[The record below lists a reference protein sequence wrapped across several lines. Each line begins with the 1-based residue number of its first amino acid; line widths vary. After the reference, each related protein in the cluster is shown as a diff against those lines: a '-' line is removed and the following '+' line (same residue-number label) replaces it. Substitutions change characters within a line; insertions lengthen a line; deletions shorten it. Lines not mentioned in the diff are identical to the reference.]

1 MLQKYLEDMM
11 FLPRLNG
18 LRVLH
23 CSPDMGVNALKHLL
37 KLKFCNST
45 PLSPPCFRFSV
56 GTQSQNNKNVS
67 LFWCSVLFFLI
78 WKIHQH
84 DKTLCC
90 PFSLGP
96 VFVLS
101 DFCMFICSVVFIF
114 FFLLWA
120 CLCLFT
126 YVIKRGNI
134 LSIQEK
140 ENVSSVILSAV
151 TSS

>member
-1 MLQKYLEDMM
+1 MTKRYVV
-11 FLPRLNG
+11 RY
-18 LRVLH
+18 
-23 CSPDMGVNALKHLL
+23 
-37 KLKFCNST
+37 
-45 PLSPPCFRFSV
+45 
-56 GTQSQNNKNVS
+56 
-67 LFWCSVLFFLI
+67 
-78 WKIHQH
+78 
-84 DKTLCC
+84 
-90 PFSLGP
+90 P